1 MSFVRAF
8 KIIDLPPGS
17 NNIIEIK
24 GIEIALFRSGQ
35 NICAVS
41 NICPHNGG
49 SLGEGVFKGETV
61 VCPLHFW
68 EFSVVTGRSIN
79 QPAYRIES
87 YPVKVDKE
95 WIWINLPEED
105 LEEE

>member
-1 MSFVRAF
+1 MPFVRAL
-8 KIIDLPPGS
+8 KIIDLPPGGKK
-17 NNIIEIK
+17 IIEMK
-24 GIEIALFRSGQ
+24 GIEIALFSSGQ

-41 NICPHNGG
+41 NICPHYGG
-49 SLGEGVFKGETV
+49 SLGEGVFTGETV

-68 EFSVVTGRSIN
+68 EFSVVTGRSTN

-95 WIWINLPEED
+95 WIWINLPEEA
-105 LEEE
+105 LEE